1 METDSPMVELS
12 MVFARLSGMLLSEDG
27 AAGAARRLA
36 EAACVL
42 VDDATGAGVSLLD
55 EAGRRRTTG
64 STGGSVD
71 AADALQYELGEGPCL
86 SAWATGAAQRVE
98 DTTED
103 RRWPAWSAAAAGE
116 GIRSVLSVPLV
127 RQEHEHALGAMKV
140 YAAAPHAFSAREE
153 QVLGLLAGAAATL
166 LGSALAPDAPNRLSA
181 SLRAALAD
189 RRAVDLATGMLME
202 RHGTDAQGA
211 RATLLHASR
220 ALDLPLTRIASR
232 VLERAPDPQL

>member
-42 VDDATGAGVSLLD
+42 VDEATGAGVSLLD

-103 RRWPAWSAAAAGE
+103 RRWPAWSAAAAGA

-127 RQEHEHALGAMKV
+127 RQEHALGAMKV
-140 YAAAPHAFSAREE
+140 YAAAPHVFSAREE
-153 QVLGLLAGAAATL
+153 QVLGLLAEAAAVL

-220 ALDLPLTRIASR
+220 ALGLPLTRVASR

>member
-1 METDSPMVELS
+1 METESPMAELS

-42 VDDATGAGVSLLD
+42 VDGATGAGVSLLD

-86 SAWATGAAQRVE
+86 SAWATGVAQRVE

-103 RRWPAWSAAAAGE
+103 RRWPAWSAAAAGA
-116 GIRSVLSVPLV
+116 GIRAVLSVPLV
-127 RQEHEHALGAMKV
+127 RQDRALGAMKV
-140 YAAAPHAFSAREE
+140 YAAAPHAFTAREE
-153 QVLGLLAGAAATL
+153 QVLGLLAEAAATL
-166 LGSALAPDAPNRLSA
+166 LGSALAPEAPNRLSA

-202 RHGTDAQGA
+202 RHGTDAQSA
-211 RATLLHASR
+211 RITLLHASR
-220 ALDLPLTRIASR
+220 ALDLPMTRIASR
-232 VLERAPDPQL
+232 VLERAPDPEL